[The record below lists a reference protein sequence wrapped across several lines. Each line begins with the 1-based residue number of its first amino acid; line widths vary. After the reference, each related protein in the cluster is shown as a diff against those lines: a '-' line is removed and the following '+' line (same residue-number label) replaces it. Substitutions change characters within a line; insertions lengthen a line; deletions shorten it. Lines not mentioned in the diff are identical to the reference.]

1 MSDGVII
8 HCLLAL
14 SVQHAS
20 LTETGQINEDSQKNH
35 PKTNQ
40 EKIRFLQ

>member
-20 LTETGQINEDSQKNH
+20 LTETGQINQVSQKNH
-35 PKTNQ
+35 PIRKNY
-40 EKIRFLQ
+40 KIRFLQ